1 VQRVVVTGLG
11 AITPVGLSYEESW
24 CNLRAG
30 VSGVDRMTTVD
41 PEGLDVQ
48 IAAEVRKFDPRD
60 FMDVKAARRMD
71 RFAQLAVAAAGQALQ
86 DAGLEI
92 ASAESERI
100 GVMLNTGGGGI
111 QTLSREALHYHEG
124 GPARVSPFTI
134 PMITP
139 NMAACQV
146 SICYGIHG
154 PVMASVAA
162 CAAGTQ
168 AFIDARRML
177 QFGEADVMVAGGT
190 EALVGLAIIAL
201 ANMRALSRRNEEP
214 QKASRPFDKDRDGC
228 VMGEGCGVMVLETEE
243 HARRRGARIYCEII
257 GGALTA
263 DAFHISLPPPNGSGA
278 ARAMHLALAN
288 ANVAPREIDYIC
300 AHGTATPYNDPVETA
315 AIKAVFGDEA
325 YHVPIS
331 SPKSMIGHLFGAAG
345 AISGL
350 ACVLAIRDNVV
361 PPTINLDHPDP
372 ACDLDYV
379 PHTSRHVRVDTAM
392 ANAFGFGGQN
402 AVAIFRRYSD

>member
-1 VQRVVVTGLG
+1 MTPRRSVCYPLIAHHRLHASNEPREESVQRVVVTGLG

-30 VSGVDRMTTVD
+30 VSGVDRLTTVD

-48 IAAEVRKFDPRD
+48 IAAEAKNFDPRD
-60 FMDVKAARRMD
+60 FMDFKAARRMD
-71 RFAQLAVAAAGQALQ
+71 RFAQLAVAAAGQALR
-86 DAGLEI
+86 DADLEI
-92 ASAESERI
+92 TSQESERI

-146 SICYGIHG
+146 SITYGIHG

-168 AFIDARRML
+168 AFI
-177 QFGEADVMVAGGT
+177 
-190 EALVGLAIIAL
+190 
-201 ANMRALSRRNEEP
+201 
-214 QKASRPFDKDRDGC
+214 
-228 VMGEGCGVMVLETEE
+228 
-243 HARRRGARIYCEII
+243 GARLYCEII

-263 DAFHISLPPPNGSGA
+263 DAFHISLPPPNGTGA
-278 ARAMHLALAN
+278 ARAMCLALAN

-300 AHGTATPYNDPVETA
+300 AHGTATPYNDSAETA
-315 AIKAVFGDEA
+315 AIKAAFGDEA

-345 AISGL
+345 AI
-350 ACVLAIRDNVV
+350 
-361 PPTINLDHPDP
+361 
-372 ACDLDYV
+372 
-379 PHTSRHVRVDTAM
+379 
-392 ANAFGFGGQN
+392 
-402 AVAIFRRYSD
+402 